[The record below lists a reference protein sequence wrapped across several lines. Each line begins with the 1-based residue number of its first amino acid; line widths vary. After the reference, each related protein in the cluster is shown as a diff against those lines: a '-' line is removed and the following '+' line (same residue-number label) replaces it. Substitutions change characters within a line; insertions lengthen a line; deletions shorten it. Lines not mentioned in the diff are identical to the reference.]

1 VKNHGEVYQYIGDE
15 IVISW
20 KLKNGLERNY
30 CLQCFFDMK
39 ADLIKRQDAY
49 LQKYGVFPDFKAAL
63 HFGEVTTG
71 EIGALKK
78 EIFFTG
84 DVLNT
89 TARIQGLCNEYNVDL
104 LVSKVLIDQLDF
116 GNKYSVQI
124 LGKPQLKG
132 KIDALDLVAVSTG

>member
-1 VKNHGEVYQYIGDE
+1 
-15 IVISW
+15 
-20 KLKNGLERNY
+20 
-30 CLQCFFDMK
+30 MK
-39 ADLIKRQDAY
+39 ADLLNRKNTY
-49 LQKYGVFPDFKAAL
+49 LEKYGVFPDFKVGL

-89 TARIQGLCNEYNVDL
+89 TARIQGLCNEYGVDL
-104 LVSKVLIDQLDF
+104 LISKNLIDQL
-116 GNKYSVQI
+116 GYTGGYSIQI

-132 KIDALDLVAVSTG
+132 KIDSLDLVTISTK